1 VGFVAPG
8 VTRCVLTASATAAVG
23 LNVQTVCVNAGKF
36 PVHDMAV
43 LDRDDAS
50 LVPVHMSA
58 GAKPLKFDGGSQRV
72 LAMDLTDKAA
82 TPHTSS
88 VEMDA
93 ADPLYDS
100 QRSSGRSRTP
110 TQRLAESNL
119 KDSTRLIFL
128 SGGGRDHG
136 SASTAS
142 QDEAGGS
149 RRGRRQR
156 SADGQGARGEQ
167 GVGRSSQAAGVRPE
181 KRRRGDE
188 GAGSRPKRAAAA
200 MMGEVKREICMEK
213 LYVRRAGKGGSS
225 GKLSSMRPRRSGS
238 GDAAGGRRQDRQA
251 SQSEGSER
259 RVRGSGERG
268 GKVQNGRLRKLP
280 VVKAGSGS
288 KTRLDLGSNAASSNG
303 ASAGKASV
311 PGKSAVG
318 GDDADDASTGS
329 SEQGTH
335 RRDWGLMEVDAVG
348 RNRPPFAR
356 TMLYHGTVPF
366 PLPADLSD
374 QAAARNW
381 VIKRWPEKTNRR
393 KIDQEVHECIKAHPH
408 PYLVRI
414 VDVSPSEGVLME

>member
-1 VGFVAPG
+1 
-8 VTRCVLTASATAAVG
+8 
-23 LNVQTVCVNAGKF
+23 
-36 PVHDMAV
+36 MAV
-43 LDRDDAS
+43 LYREDAS

-58 GAKPLKFDGGSQRV
+58 GAKPLKFDEASQRV

-88 VEMDA
+88 VEIDA

-119 KDSTRLIFL
+119 NDSTRLIFL
-128 SGGGRDHG
+128 SGGTRDHG
-136 SASTAS
+136 SASTAT
-142 QDEAGGS
+142 QDGEAGGS

-156 SADGQGARGEQ
+156 SADGQGPRGEQ
-167 GVGRSSQAAGVRPE
+167 REGRSSQTAGERPG
-181 KRRRGDE
+181 KRRRGELAGDD
-188 GAGSRPKRAAAA
+188 GAGSRPKRVAA
-200 MMGEVKREICMEK
+200 MLGEVKREICMEK
-213 LYVRRAGKGGSS
+213 LFVRRAGKGGSS
-225 GKLSSMRPRRSGS
+225 GKLSSGRPMRSGS
-238 GDAAGGRRQDRQA
+238 GDAAGVRRQERQA

-259 RVRGSGERG
+259 RGRRGAERG
-268 GKVQNGRLRKLP
+268 GKVLNGRLRKLP
-280 VVKAGSGS
+280 VVKAASGS

-318 GDDADDASTGS
+318 LDDADDASTGS

-414 VDVSPSEGVLME
+414 VDVSPSEGLLME